1 MPRYAYRCDAC
12 KEVFEINHGMF
23 FEQEQCIKCR
33 ASGFLVKLL
42 SFTIKSN
49 KDTPSTKRTGAVVDE
64 FIKDAKQDLKK
75 QRKDL
80 KTEIYD
86 K

>member
-1 MPRYAYRCDAC
+1 MPRYTYKCENC

-23 FEQEQCIKCR
+23 FEQQQCIKCH
-33 ASGFLVKLL
+33 SYECLTKIPD
-42 SFTIKSN
+42 FTIKKQTQASD
-49 KDTPSTKRTGAVVDE
+49 KKRVGSVVDQ

-75 QRKDL
+75 QRKEL
-80 KTEIYD
+80 KTETID

>member
-1 MPRYAYRCDAC
+1 MQSIW
-12 KEVFEINHGMF
+12 V
-23 FEQEQCIKCR
+23 
-33 ASGFLVKLL
+33 LVKLP
-42 SFTIKSN
+42 SFTIKNN
-49 KDTPSTKRTGAVVDE
+49 KDAPSTKRTGAVVDE